1 VTEAIVPASYRIVE
15 NKKFMWDGAVYPQE
29 ADAAR
34 VAETYRQSRFDV
46 QVLAEGGE
54 WLLFT
59 RRQATADP
67 AKG

>member
-1 VTEAIVPASYRIVE
+1 MKVNYRVIE
-15 NKKFMWDGAVYPQE
+15 NRKYMWDGAAYPLE

-54 WLLFT
+54 WFLFT